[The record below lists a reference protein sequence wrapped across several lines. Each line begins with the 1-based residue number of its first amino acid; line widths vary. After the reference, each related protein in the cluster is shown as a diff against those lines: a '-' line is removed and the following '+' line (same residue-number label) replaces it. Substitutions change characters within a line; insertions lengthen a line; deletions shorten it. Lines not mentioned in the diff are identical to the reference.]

1 MMLQVKNVSR
11 RFGGNDA
18 LKDINFSIDDG
29 ELVGLI
35 GPNGSGKSTLV
46 NVVSGVLHPTRGA
59 VRNFQS
65 PRLFWELTVRKNIE
79 IAELEFSQGC
89 EMMHRFIEAHLP
101 NLKARL
107 ESPAQTLS
115 LFEQN
120 KL

>member
-59 VRNFQS
+59 VLFRNLDITSARTARIVRLGISRNFQS
-65 PRLFWELTVRKNIE
+65 RACFG
-79 IAELEFSQGC
+79 S
-89 EMMHRFIEAHLP
+89 
-101 NLKARL
+101 
-107 ESPAQTLS
+107 
-115 LFEQN
+115 
-120 KL
+120 